1 MATDAKTGQPIF
13 GNYSVGLNNVGSYQ
27 SSGWPWITGSAL
39 PGPDGEPEKK
49 ISFPR
54 VTKSITVIQSGSL
67 PIRAHFAATASGDV
81 VAGHHYISTNNDN
94 DSITFNVKCKE
105 MWISAPQG
113 ASGYEVFAELTQIPT
128 GSMFILTGSGH
139 TTP

>member
-1 MATDAKTGQPIF
+1 MSNGTKYYPRP
-13 GNYSVGLNNVGSYQ
+13 GLNNVGSYQ

-39 PGPDGEPEKK
+39 NDGVEKK
-49 ISFPR
+49 VPFPM
-54 VTKSITVIQSGSL
+54 VTKSITVIQSGSN
-67 PIRAHFAATASGDV
+67 PIRAHFASTGSGDV

-105 MWISAPQG
+105 VWISAPQG
-113 ASGYEVFAELTQIPT
+113 ATGYEVFAELTQIPT
-128 GSMFILTGSGH
+128 GSMFVLTGSGH